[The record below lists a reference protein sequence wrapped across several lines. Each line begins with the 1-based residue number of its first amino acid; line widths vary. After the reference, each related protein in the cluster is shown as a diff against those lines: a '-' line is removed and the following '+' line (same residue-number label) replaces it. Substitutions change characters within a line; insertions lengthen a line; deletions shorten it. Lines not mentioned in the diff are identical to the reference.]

1 MPRPKKPT
9 AREKIAQAIENLD
22 DGNYTAAVN
31 RLREAAEIIEE
42 AAKDFSG
49 RLEKSIG
56 AKPEV
61 KP

>member
-9 AREKIAQAIENLD
+9 AREKIAQAIDSLD
-22 DGNYTAAVN
+22 ADNYTAAVA

-42 AAKDFSG
+42 AARDFNG

-61 KP
+61 KT